1 MKVILGLDQGTSS
14 SRAVLMRPDGTLSH
28 IAQRELPQIYPQPG
42 WVEQDPEAIWS
53 SQAAAVRAVL
63 AEAELDPSN
72 IHCIGITNQ
81 RETTIVW
88 ERATGRP
95 IANALV
101 WQDRRTAEDCAQLAA
116 SHRNGLNVESLVTEK
131 TGLVMDAYF
140 SASKIRWILHHV
152 PGARAQAQAG
162 QLAFGTVDS
171 WLVWKLT
178 HGRRHITDVSNA
190 SRTLLFNIHT
200 LAWDDELLDIFDVPR
215 SMLPEVVDSSG
226 DLARAAELV
235 PDGNI
240 TGIAGDQQAALFGQM
255 CIRPGMAKNTYGTG
269 CFLMLHTGEK
279 PVRSHHRLLTTVA
292 WRRAGQTEYAL
303 EGSIFV
309 AGAAIQWMRDG
320 LGILGSAAEV
330 EALAASVPD
339 SGGVVFVPA
348 LTGLGA
354 PHWDPNARGTIFGL
368 TRGTTR
374 AHIARAALEG
384 ITLEVAD
391 IVRAMESDATELAS
405 GMRVRELRVD
415 GGASTNDLLYADAGG
430 PARHSDCA
438 FTNRGGNRVRR
449 LLSGWPWSRPVAA
462 WKRWSVSGGNRG
474 DSNHNPTPEND
485 TANWPH
491 GIRPSSAL
499 EADENELS
507 SRPKVAAATVV

>member
-1 MKVILGLDQGTSS
+1 MTLILGLDQGTSS

-28 IAQRELPQIYPQPG
+28 IAQRELPQIYPQLG

-63 AEAELDPSN
+63 GDAGLDPAA
-72 IHCIGITNQ
+72 IHCIGIANQ

-101 WQDRRTAEDCAQLAA
+101 WQDRRTADDCAHLATR
-116 SHRNGLNVESLVTEK
+116 HRNGRNVESLVSEK
-131 TGLVMDAYF
+131 TGLVLDAYF
-140 SASKIRWILHHV
+140 SASKIRWILQHV

-162 QLAFGTVDS
+162 RLAFGTVDS
-171 WLVWKLT
+171 WLIWKLT
-178 HGRRHITDVSNA
+178 GGRRHITDVSNA

-226 DLARAAELV
+226 DLATAAELI
-235 PDGNI
+235 PQGNI

-255 CIRPGMAKNTYGTG
+255 CLRPGMAKNTYGTG
-269 CFLMLHTGEK
+269 CFLMLQTGAT
-279 PVRSHHRLLTTVA
+279 PVRSPHRLLTTIA
-292 WRRAGQTEYAL
+292 WRRAGQTDYAL

-309 AGAAIQWMRDG
+309 AGAAIQWLRDG
-320 LGILGSAAEV
+320 LGILNSAAEV
-330 EALAASVPD
+330 EVLAASVPD

-354 PHWDPNARGTIFGL
+354 PHWDPHARGAIFGL

-374 AHIARAALEG
+374 AHLARAALEG
-384 ITLEVAD
+384 IAFQVAD
-391 IVRAMESDATELAS
+391 IVRAMETNADGSADGL
-405 GMRVRELRVD
+405 RVHELRVD
-415 GGASTNDLLYADAGG
+415 GGASTNDLLMQMQADLLCVPIVRSQTSEATVLGACYLAGLG
-430 PARHSDCA
+430 AGIWSNVEELERQWCES
-438 FTNRGGNRVRR
+438 RR
-449 LLSGWPWSRPVAA
+449 FDPQSNPEQRRRKLAA
-462 WKRWSVSGGNRG
+462 WHQAIQRSRG
-474 DSNHNPTPEND
+474 
-485 TANWPH
+485 
-491 GIRPSSAL
+491 
-499 EADENELS
+499 
-507 SRPKVAAATVV
+507 

>member
-1 MKVILGLDQGTSS
+1 MTVILGLDQGTSS
-14 SRAVLMRPDGTLSH
+14 SRAVLMRADGTLSH

-63 AEAELDPSN
+63 GDAGIDPSR

-81 RETTIVW
+81 RETTLVW

-95 IANALV
+95 IANAIV
-101 WQDRRTAEDCAQLAA
+101 WQDRRTADDCADLAA
-116 SHRNGLNVESLVTEK
+116 SNHNGRNVESLVSEK
-131 TGLVMDAYF
+131 TGLVLDAYF
-140 SASKIRWILHHV
+140 SASKIRWILQHV
-152 PGARAQAQAG
+152 PGARTQAQAG

-171 WLVWKLT
+171 WLIWKLT
-178 HGRRHITDVSNA
+178 GGRRHITDVSNA

-200 LAWDDELLDIFDVPR
+200 LAWDEELLDIFDVPR

-226 DLARAAELV
+226 DLAVATELL
-235 PDGNI
+235 PNGKI

-255 CIRPGMAKNTYGTG
+255 CLRPGMAKNTYGTG
-269 CFLMLHTGEK
+269 CFLMLHTGTT
-279 PVRSHHRLLTTVA
+279 PVRSPHRLLTTIA
-292 WRRAGQTEYAL
+292 WRRSGQTNYAL

-309 AGAAIQWMRDG
+309 AGAAIQWLRDG
-320 LGILGSAAEV
+320 LGMLNSAAEV

-354 PHWDPNARGTIFGL
+354 PHWDPNARGAIFGL

-384 ITLEVAD
+384 ITFQVAD
-391 IVRAMESDATELAS
+391 IVRAMETNAADSSSDL
-405 GMRVRELRVD
+405 RVHELRVD
-415 GGASTNDLLYADAGG
+415 GGASTNDLLMQMQADLLGIPIVRSQSSEATVLGACYLAGLG
-430 PARHSDCA
+430 AGVWSDVEVLD
-438 FTNRGGNRVRR
+438 RQWSESRR
-449 LLSGWPWSRPVAA
+449 FDPQSDPEQRSRKLAA
-462 WKRWSVSGGNRG
+462 WHHAIQRARG
-474 DSNHNPTPEND
+474 
-485 TANWPH
+485 
-491 GIRPSSAL
+491 
-499 EADENELS
+499 
-507 SRPKVAAATVV
+507 